1 MEWRGAGGGGG
12 GGTALAAGW
21 SAGAASLEADPVPA
35 VDATSRPARP
45 AARWQREVFFIAC
58 RPTDQQ
64 VAFPRHPVSPCQLS
78 TPAPTHLTWPSP
90 VRRTE
95 FGTFVPGTSP
105 PVTLNG
111 EP

>member
-35 VDATSRPARP
+35 VDATSRP